1 MPSPHSYD
9 GFYWE
14 AVIRIY
20 HIWFSWGSWCTFLVY
35 PFHLCWLCHIWF
47 CISKYFKLVP
57 LFAFL
62 RDSWPSIWLDDDM
75 WGGLVIERFKD
86 RLICLFVRPTNLI
99 TSIRRWLPSLRMLCS
114 VFLHLVFLFGLFWFV
129 SFFFPDHLSSIRR
142 LTPFPADAA
151 GSGSR
156 EICQQKLLP
165 GAREP
170 RKPWEMAA
178 LFFHR
183 HSLTWNGCFVIA
195 RNKHIHFLFSYF
207 GKGLFINDVITGGG
221 GGG

>member
-1 MPSPHSYD
+1 MQHLLNVD
-9 GFYWE
+9 T
-14 AVIRIY
+14 IRIY
-20 HIWFSWGSWCTFLVY
+20 HIWLSWADPQFGQKMICEGV
-35 PFHLCWLCHIWF
+35 WLL
-47 CISKYFKLVP
+47 KDLKTG
-57 LFAFL
+57 LFAY
-62 RDSWPSIWLDDDM
+62 
-75 WGGLVIERFKD
+75 
-86 RLICLFVRPTNLI
+86 LFVLLI
-99 TSIRRWLPSLRMLCS
+99 SSAAYVAWPPSLRMLCS
-114 VFLHLVFLFGLFWFV
+114 VSLHLVFLFGLFWFV

-151 GSGSR
+151 GSQSR

-195 RNKHIHFLFSYF
+195 RNEHSYF
-207 GKGLFINDVITGGG
+207 LLSIVNVSPVG
-221 GGG
+221 